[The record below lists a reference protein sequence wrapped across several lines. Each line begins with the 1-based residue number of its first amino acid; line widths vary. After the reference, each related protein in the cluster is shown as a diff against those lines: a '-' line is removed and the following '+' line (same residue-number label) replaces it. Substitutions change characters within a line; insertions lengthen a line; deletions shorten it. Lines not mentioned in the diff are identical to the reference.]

1 MQLLCP
7 NCQTECDVPARVDS
21 VTCPTCGQLITETA
35 HGGEKLTKGAA
46 AGFTP
51 IDSSV
56 ITGDWT
62 PPVTRVADIDPLPH
76 QLGRYR
82 LEKLLDEGGFGRVY
96 LATDLELG
104 RTVAVKVARRE
115 RVRGDAQVS
124 QFLEEGRLTS
134 RLRHPGI
141 VTIFDVGQSPE
152 KLCYIVMEY
161 IAGRSLAQLIAS
173 ERPSIEDSVNLVIKV
188 ADAVHAAIRQDI
200 VHRDLKPSNILLD
213 ERGEPRVV
221 DFGLA
226 VIGDQQY
233 RHRGEVAGTPAY
245 MSPEQFRGQV
255 QHLDAR
261 SDIWSLGVILYELLT
276 GRRPFRGQ
284 MSELR
289 EEVLHRDAKP
299 MRQVND
305 TIPKELDAICL
316 KCLQKSP
323 SDRYATASDLAD
335 DLRAWLAT
343 RSVNSSSA
351 HRPVPVERS
360 EGPLSAA
367 SWRGILVVAAVVFC
381 LLGLLGLGRLLP
393 INQVAAVPA
402 KQPPD
407 EPPEKPIKTPE
418 PRLPVDERAK
428 REVWLSLLDGE
439 PEELVWGGDGVD
451 SEWRYDNQRESISV
465 TALDC
470 LIAGL
475 GETSA
480 REFHFEVG
488 ISKTNL
494 SGAAGLVWGYSN
506 ASSTEAPI
514 INQCQ
519 AMFLYCD
526 SQVTPPVFQIR
537 RSRFQFQVIPELNRP
552 SLRERAM
559 AAVTIPEPALG
570 KSNVLAIQIQSGR
583 VKRVTW
589 CGEEVPDLSE
599 TPETLP
605 YASGAETGKF
615 GVFHRFGTSRFLD
628 ARFKLAN
635 P

>member
-7 NCQTECDVPARVDS
+7 NCQTQCDVPARADT
-21 VTCPTCGQLITETA
+21 VTCPTCGQLITDAAHAVVNLTNGVKTA
-35 HGGEKLTKGAA
+35 ATPAA
-46 AGFTP
+46 
-51 IDSSV
+51 SSEV
-56 ITGDWT
+56 TGDWT
-62 PPVTRVADIDPLPH
+62 PPVIPVAEEERLPY

-82 LEKLLDEGGFGRVY
+82 LEKLIDEGGFGRVY
-96 LATDLELG
+96 LATDQELG
-104 RTVAVKVARRE
+104 RTVAMKVARPE
-115 RVRGDAQVS
+115 RVRSDAEVR
-124 QFLEEGRLTS
+124 QFLEEGRLAS

-141 VTIFDVGQSPE
+141 VTIFDVGQTPE
-152 KLCYIVMEY
+152 KQCYIVMEY

-173 ERPSIEDSVNLVIKV
+173 ERPTIEDSVNLVIKV

-226 VIGDQQY
+226 VLSDQQY

-245 MSPEQFRGQV
+245 MSPEQFRGEV

-276 GRRPFRGQ
+276 GRRPFKGKV
-284 MSELR
+284 SELR
-289 EEVLHRDAKP
+289 EEVLLRDAKP
-299 MRQVND
+299 LRQVDD

-335 DLRAWLAT
+335 DLRAWLKT
-343 RSVNSSSA
+343 RAVNFSSA
-351 HRPVPVERS
+351 RVPAPVDRSPRP
-360 EGPLSAA
+360 LTAA
-367 SWRGILVVAAVVFC
+367 SWRGILVLAAVMLC
-381 LLGLLGLGRLLP
+381 LAGLSAIGRFLP
-393 INQVAAVPA
+393 INQVGTVPA
-402 KQPPD
+402 KKPSD
-407 EPPEKPIKTPE
+407 EPPEKPIKATE
-418 PRLPVDERAK
+418 PRLPIDERAK
-428 REVWLSLLDGE
+428 RGVWLSLLDDE
-439 PEELVWGGDGVD
+439 PEELIWGGDGID
-451 SEWRYDNQRESISV
+451 AEWHYDNQRESISV

-480 REFHFEVG
+480 QDFYLEVG

-494 SGAAGLVWGYSN
+494 SGAAGLIWGYSN
-506 ASSTEAPI
+506 ATSTEAPI

-519 AMFLYCD
+519 ALFLYCD
-526 SQVTPPVFQIR
+526 NQVNPPMYQIR

-552 SLRERAM
+552 SLRERAL
-559 AAVTIPEPALG
+559 AAATISEPALG
-570 KSNVLAIQIQSGR
+570 KSNILTVHIQSGH
-583 VKRVTW
+583 VTHVTW
-589 CGEEVPDLSE
+589 CGEEVPGMSDS
-599 TPETLP
+599 PATLP

-628 ARFKLAN
+628 ARFKLVN